1 MLASIHEENI
11 LLLLELGDTKGFDG
25 GCDLRIVDDTG
36 LKIDGAIVISAV
48 SYSKRKRKFY
58 VSADF
63 GSGNFWLNSASH
75 FLRGIQNSVVVA
87 IGFSTRIC
95 KLQLGWV
102 LYLWVEYFLH
112 LCGAGSYIFSL
123 VVA

>member
-11 LLLLELGDTKGFDG
+11 RLRLELGDTKGFDG
-25 GCDLRIVDDTG
+25 GSDLRIVDDTG

-58 VSADF
+58 VSTDF
-63 GSGNFWLNSASH
+63 GSENCWLNPANH

-87 IGFSTRIC
+87 IGSSSS
-95 KLQLGWV
+95 
-102 LYLWVEYFLH
+102 H
-112 LCGAGSYIFSL
+112 L
-123 VVA
+123 